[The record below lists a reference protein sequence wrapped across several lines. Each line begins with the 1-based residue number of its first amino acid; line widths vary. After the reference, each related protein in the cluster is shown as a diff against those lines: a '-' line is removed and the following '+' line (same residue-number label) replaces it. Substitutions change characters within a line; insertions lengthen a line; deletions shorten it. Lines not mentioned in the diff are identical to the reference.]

1 MALRLK
7 LIDRDTP
14 MLLPPDLRDWIPANH
29 IVHFI
34 IAVRYICANTHP
46 DHDTICAFRK
56 RNGTAFKAAFL
67 SVLGLASLQQNLK
80 KVGTVSVD
88 GTKINANAS
97 KHSAVSYAK
106 AGEMLDVLRREVDE
120 LNAKA
125 DAAEQSE
132 KSTGLDIPAEITRRE
147 DRIAKLQKAK
157 EIIKDHNSMQK
168 SNSRIGLLSKTCHQI

>member
-1 MALRLK
+1 M
-7 LIDRDTP
+7 
-14 MLLPPDLRDWIPANH
+14 
-29 IVHFI
+29 
-34 IAVRYICANTHP
+34 
-46 DHDTICAFRK
+46 
-56 RNGTAFKAAFL
+56 
-67 SVLGLASLQQNLK
+67 
-80 KVGTVSVD
+80 SVD

-147 DRIAKLQKAK
+147 DRIAKLQK
-157 EIIKDHNSMQK
+157 